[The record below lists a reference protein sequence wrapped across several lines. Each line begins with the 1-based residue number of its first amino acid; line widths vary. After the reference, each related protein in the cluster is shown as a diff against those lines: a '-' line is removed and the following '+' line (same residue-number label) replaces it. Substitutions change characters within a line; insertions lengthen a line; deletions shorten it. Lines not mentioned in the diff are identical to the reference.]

1 MAISASSVLP
11 KYLNAVKK
19 DLAVHTL
26 NIARHVGNARYLDAS
41 LPFVPTFEAKYGH
54 EVSTAQQSKYYTIT
68 EAGQAGVEAATDI
81 LHQLFLRATDHVLA
95 HKRELAP
102 YFCIPAGLW
111 PKIQHS
117 WTHHKQDTIS
127 GRLDFAFTDQ
137 GMKVYEYNAD
147 SASCLMECGYT
158 QDAWSNATGLGS
170 IGRSNSSTLF
180 TQLTAAWK
188 SKN

>member
-54 EVSTAQQSKYYTIT
+54 QVSTAQQSKYYTIT

-117 WTHHKQDTIS
+117 WTHQYVRVIH
-127 GRLDFAFTDQ
+127 AFDRQ
-137 GMKVYEYNAD
+137 AWVYNMHVLANKTRFRD
-147 SASCLMECGYT
+147 G
-158 QDAWSNATGLGS
+158 W
-170 IGRSNSSTLF
+170 TLP
-180 TQLTAAWK
+180 
-188 SKN
+188 